1 MVSANA
7 MDEQASGHIRD
18 NTGKYIGKKID
29 RCLDDGNFL
38 HLLKAIFPV
47 SKGLKYCG

>member
-1 MVSANA
+1 MN
-7 MDEQASGHIRD
+7 EQASEYIRY

-38 HLLKAIFPV
+38 NLLKAIFPV
-47 SKGLKYCG
+47 SI